1 MFITNLGTFKTKHL
15 NKKSLESEIKK
26 DNLQV

>member
-1 MFITNLGTFKTKHL
+1 MFLTNLGTFKTKRL
-15 NKKSLESEIKK
+15 NKKSSENEIKK